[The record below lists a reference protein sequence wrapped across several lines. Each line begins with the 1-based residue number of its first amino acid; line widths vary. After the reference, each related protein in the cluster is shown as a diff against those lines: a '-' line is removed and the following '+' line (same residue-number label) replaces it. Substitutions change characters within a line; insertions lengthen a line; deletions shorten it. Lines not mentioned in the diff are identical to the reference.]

1 MKMQDLIGKKIIGA
15 KLQRPSN
22 HDDQGFLKLNFS
34 DGSECLIVAGYDFYT
49 GNSSGEYP
57 TSISIIENYSGEAG
71 ETLVDAEEQV
81 LKS

>member
-1 MKMQDLIGKKIIGA
+1 MKIQNLIGKKIIGA

-49 GNSSGEYP
+49 GNSLGEYP
-57 TSISIIENYSGEAG
+57 TLISIIENYSGEAG
-71 ETLVDAEEQV
+71 EALVDAEEQV